1 MSRCT
6 GSNIVANKD
15 AQFKWTIQ
23 GQLSVGYSM
32 RADRSIPSVTGHQ
45 YASTDTVQGALVVMV
60 VFSPLVPM
68 QRQNE
73 CHTWWFEKIQS
84 VSASEG
90 VTRSR
95 HSSAWPIPF
104 YGQLLTSQ
112 SGTVAGPREESSLR
126 GTEAICLCSGPVGR
140 SHTAT
145 GKRIARGSADR
156 GRKGEREGRQGWEG

>member
-1 MSRCT
+1 MSAT
-6 GSNIVANKD
+6 HGD
-15 AQFKWTIQ
+15 
-23 GQLSVGYSM
+23 L
-32 RADRSIPSVTGHQ
+32 
-45 YASTDTVQGALVVMV
+45 
-60 VFSPLVPM
+60 
-68 QRQNE
+68 
-73 CHTWWFEKIQS
+73 EKIQS

-95 HSSAWPIPF
+95 HSSVWPIPF

-145 GKRIARGSADR
+145 GKRIARKK
-156 GRKGEREGRQGWEG
+156 GRERREGGGGRGKKSDSFLGMYFQKKQHG